1 MPRTCTICTHP
12 EVHAMDGA
20 LVAGQSFRNIAKQYG
35 TSATA
40 LFRHKSDHLPAVLV
54 TGQAVR
60 EEAHAL
66 DVVKQLRD
74 INAATLAIL
83 EEARDTHQSALA
95 LKAVDRVQKQIELQ
109 AKLLGELQDGQT
121 VNVLV
126 APEWVSLRATILVAL
141 VPFADAR
148 EAVVEALNG
157 NAG

>member
-12 EVHAMDGA
+12 EVHAIDGA
-20 LVAGQSFRNIAKQYG
+20 LVAGQSFRNIAEQYG
-35 TSATA
+35 KSATA

-74 INAATLAIL
+74 INAATPAIL
-83 EEARDTHQSALA
+83 EDARDTHQSALA

-141 VPFADAR
+141 VPFPDAR

>member
-1 MPRTCTICTHP
+1 M
-12 EVHAMDGA
+12 
-20 LVAGQSFRNIAKQYG
+20 AGQSFRNIAEQYG

-83 EEARDTHQSALA
+83 EDARDTHQSALA

-109 AKLLGELQDGQT
+109 AKLLGELQGGQT

-126 APEWVSLRATILVAL
+126 APEWLALRSAILLAL
-141 VPFADAR
+141 ASHPEASQ
-148 EAVVEALNG
+148 AVVEALNR

>member
-12 EVHAMDGA
+12 EVHAIDGA
-20 LVAGQSFRNIAKQYG
+20 LVAGQPFRNIAEQYG
-35 TSATA
+35 KSATA

-83 EEARDTHQSALA
+83 EDARDTHQSALA

-141 VPFADAR
+141 VPFPDAR

-157 NAG
+157 HAG

>member
-12 EVHAMDGA
+12 EVHAIDGA
-20 LVAGQSFRNIAKQYG
+20 LVAGQSFRNIAEQYG
-35 TSATA
+35 KSATA

-83 EEARDTHQSALA
+83 EDARDTHQSALA

-141 VPFADAR
+141 VPFPDAR

-157 NAG
+157 HAG

>member
-12 EVHAMDGA
+12 EVHAIDGA
-20 LVAGQSFRNIAKQYG
+20 LVAGQSFRNIAEQYG
-35 TSATA
+35 KSATA

-83 EEARDTHQSALA
+83 EDARDTHQSALA

-141 VPFADAR
+141 VPFPDAR

>member
-1 MPRTCTICTHP
+1 MPRTCTICTHL
-12 EVHAMDGA
+12 EVHAIDGA
-20 LVAGQSFRNIAKQYG
+20 LVAGQSFRNIAEQYG
-35 TSATA
+35 KSATA

-83 EEARDTHQSALA
+83 EDARDTHQSALA

-141 VPFADAR
+141 VPFPDAR

>member
-12 EVHAMDGA
+12 EVHAIDGA
-20 LVAGQSFRNIAKQYG
+20 LVAGQSFRNIAEQYG
-35 TSATA
+35 KSATA

-83 EEARDTHQSALA
+83 EDARDTHQSALA
-95 LKAVDRVQKQIELQ
+95 LKAVDRVQKQIALQ
-109 AKLLGELQDGQT
+109 AKLLGELQDGKT

-141 VPFADAR
+141 VPFSDAR

>member
-12 EVHAMDGA
+12 EVHAIDGV
-20 LVAGQSFRNIAKQYG
+20 LVAGQSFRNIAERYG

-40 LFRHKSDHLPAVLV
+40 LFRHKSGHLPAVLV
-54 TGQAVR
+54 MGQAVR

-83 EEARDTHQSALA
+83 EDARDTHQSALA

-141 VPFADAR
+141 VPFPDASQ
-148 EAVVEALNG
+148 AVVKALNG

>member
-83 EEARDTHQSALA
+83 EDARDTHQSALA

-141 VPFADAR
+141 VPFPDAR
-148 EAVVEALNG
+148 EAVMEALNG

>member
-12 EVHAMDGA
+12 EVHAIDGA
-20 LVAGQSFRNIAKQYG
+20 LVAGQSFRNIAEQYG

-40 LFRHKSDHLPAVLV
+40 LFRHKSDHLPAVIV
-54 TGQAVR
+54 KGQAVR

-83 EEARDTHQSALA
+83 EDARDTHQSALA

-126 APEWVSLRATILVAL
+126 APEWLSLRSAILLAL
-141 VPFADAR
+141 ASHPEASQ
-148 EAVVEALNG
+148 AVVEALNG

>member
-1 MPRTCTICTHP
+1 MPRTCTICTHS
-12 EVHAMDGA
+12 ELEAIDGA
-20 LVAGQSFRNIAKQYG
+20 LVAGVPFRRIAARFSLSEA
-35 TSATA
+35 SAR
-40 LFRHKSDHLPAVLV
+40 RHKSDHLPAVLV

-83 EEARDTHQSALA
+83 EDARDTHQSALA

-141 VPFADAR
+141 VPFPDAR

>member
-12 EVHAMDGA
+12 EVHAIDGA
-20 LVAGQSFRNIAKQYG
+20 LVAGQSFRNIAQHSG

-40 LFRHKSDHLPAVLV
+40 LFRHKSDHLPAVLL
-54 TGQAVR
+54 TGQTVR

-83 EEARDTHQSALA
+83 EDARDTHQSALA

-141 VPFADAR
+141 VPFPDAR

>member
-20 LVAGQSFRNIAKQYG
+20 LVAGQSFRNIAEQYG
-35 TSATA
+35 KSATA

-83 EEARDTHQSALA
+83 EDARDTHQSALA

-141 VPFADAR
+141 VPFPDAR

>member
-12 EVHAMDGA
+12 ELEAIDGA
-20 LVAGQSFRNIAKQYG
+20 LVAGVPFRNIAERYG
-35 TSATA
+35 KSATA

-83 EEARDTHQSALA
+83 EDARDTHQSALA

-141 VPFADAR
+141 VPFPDAR
-148 EAVVEALNG
+148 EAVVEALND

>member
-1 MPRTCTICTHP
+1 MPRTCTICTHL
-12 EVHAMDGA
+12 EVHAIDGA
-20 LVAGQSFRNIAKQYG
+20 LVAGQSFRNIAEQYG
-35 TSATA
+35 KSATA

-83 EEARDTHQSALA
+83 EDARDTHQSALA

-141 VPFADAR
+141 VPFPDAR

-157 NAG
+157 HAG

>member
-20 LVAGQSFRNIAKQYG
+20 LVAGQSFRNIAEQYG
-35 TSATA
+35 KSATA

-83 EEARDTHQSALA
+83 EDARDTHQSALA

-109 AKLLGELQDGQT
+109 AKLLGDLQDGQT

-141 VPFADAR
+141 VPFPEASQ
-148 EAVVEALNG
+148 AVVEALNG
-157 NAG
+157 HAG

>member
-1 MPRTCTICTHP
+1 MPRTCTICTHL
-12 EVHAMDGA
+12 EVHAIDGA
-20 LVAGQSFRNIAKQYG
+20 LVAGVPFRRIAARFSLSEA
-35 TSATA
+35 SAR
-40 LFRHKSDHLPAVLV
+40 RHKSDHRPAVLV

-74 INAATLAIL
+74 INAATLASSRI
-83 EEARDTHQSALA
+83 ARGTHQSALA

-126 APEWVSLRATILVAL
+126 APEWVSLRSAILVAL
-141 VPFADAR
+141 VPFPDASQ
-148 EAVVEALNG
+148 AVVKALNG

>member
-1 MPRTCTICTHP
+1 MPRTCTICTHL
-12 EVHAMDGA
+12 EVHAIDGA
-20 LVAGQSFRNIAKQYG
+20 LVAGQSFRNISEQYG

-40 LFRHKSDHLPAVLV
+40 LFRHKSDHLPAFLV

-83 EEARDTHQSALA
+83 EDARDTHQSALA

-126 APEWVSLRATILVAL
+126 APEWLSLRSAILLAL
-141 VPFADAR
+141 ASHPEASQ
-148 EAVVEALNG
+148 AVVEALNR

>member
-12 EVHAMDGA
+12 EVHAIDGA
-20 LVAGQSFRNIAKQYG
+20 LVAGQSFRNIAEHSG

-40 LFRHKSDHLPAVLV
+40 LFRHKSDHLPAVLL
-54 TGQAVR
+54 TGQTVR

-83 EEARDTHQSALA
+83 EDARDTHQSALA

>member
-12 EVHAMDGA
+12 EVHSIDGT
-20 LVAGQSFRNIAKQYG
+20 LVAGQSFRNIAEQYG
-35 TSATA
+35 KSATA

-83 EEARDTHQSALA
+83 EDARDTHQPALA

-126 APEWVSLRATILVAL
+126 APERVSLRATILVAL
-141 VPFADAR
+141 VPFPDAR

>member
-1 MPRTCTICTHP
+1 MPRTCTICTHL
-12 EVHAMDGA
+12 EVNAIVGA
-20 LVAGQSFRNIAKQYG
+20 LVAGQPFRNIAEQYG

-83 EEARDTHQSALA
+83 EDARDTHQSALA

-126 APEWVSLRATILVAL
+126 APEWLSLRSAILLAL
-141 VPFADAR
+141 ASHPEASQ
-148 EAVVEALNG
+148 AVVEALNR

>member
-12 EVHAMDGA
+12 EVHAIDGV
-20 LVAGQSFRNIAKQYG
+20 LVAGQSFRNIAERYG

-54 TGQAVR
+54 TGQEAR

-83 EEARDTHQSALA
+83 EDARDTHQSALA

-126 APEWVSLRATILVAL
+126 APEWLSLRSAILLAL
-141 VPFADAR
+141 ASHPEASQ
-148 EAVVEALNG
+148 AVVEALNR

>member
-1 MPRTCTICTHP
+1 MPRTCTICTHL
-12 EVHAMDGA
+12 EVHAIDGA
-20 LVAGQSFRNIAKQYG
+20 LVAGVPFRRIAARFSLSEA
-35 TSATA
+35 SAR
-40 LFRHKSDHLPAVLV
+40 RHKSDHLPAVLV

-74 INAATLAIL
+74 INTATLAIL
-83 EEARDTHQSALA
+83 EDARDTHQSALA

-126 APEWVSLRATILVAL
+126 APEWLALRSAILLAL
-141 VPFADAR
+141 ASHPEASQ
-148 EAVVEALNG
+148 AVVEALNG

>member
-1 MPRTCTICTHP
+1 
-12 EVHAMDGA
+12 MDGT
-20 LVAGQSFRNIAKQYG
+20 LVAGQSFRNIAEQYG

-40 LFRHKSDHLPAVLV
+40 LFRHKSDHLPAVIV
-54 TGQAVR
+54 KDQAVR

-83 EEARDTHQSALA
+83 EDARDTHQSALA

-141 VPFADAR
+141 VPFPEASQ
-148 EAVVEALNG
+148 AVVEALNG